1 LSRLYNPDC
10 SDEESDCVKSDARP
24 DRVPDP
30 MISVDAVAAAVIA
43 GFIPLSLL
51 VMIYNVEP

>member
-1 LSRLYNPDC
+1 
-10 SDEESDCVKSDARP
+10 
-24 DRVPDP
+24 